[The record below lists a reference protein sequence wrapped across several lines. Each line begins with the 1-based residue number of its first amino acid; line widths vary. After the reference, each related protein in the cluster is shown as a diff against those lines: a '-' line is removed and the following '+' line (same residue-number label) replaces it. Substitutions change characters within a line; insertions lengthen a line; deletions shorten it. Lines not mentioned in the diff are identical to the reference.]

1 MESVG
6 QMCRGRFA
14 VIGDK
19 PGRPRLNLTTLY
31 AAAGYDSEGTRD
43 ILSIFGITPFIR
55 RLALAAISFRILNN
69 TA

>member
-1 MESVG
+1 
-6 QMCRGRFA
+6 
-14 VIGDK
+14 
-19 PGRPRLNLTTLY
+19 LNLTTLY